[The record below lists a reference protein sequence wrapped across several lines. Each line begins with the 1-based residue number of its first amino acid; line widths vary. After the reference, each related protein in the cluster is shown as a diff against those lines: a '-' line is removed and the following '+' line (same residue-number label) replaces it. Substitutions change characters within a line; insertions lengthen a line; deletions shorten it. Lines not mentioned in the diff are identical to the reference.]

1 MNPSIAIHSRSS
13 HPLSGL
19 EAWPKTGPVYGFAD
33 DEAPR
38 APSIWERL
46 SQRLQRA
53 PVGEPSHLPQ
63 ARIWY

>member
-1 MNPSIAIHSRSS
+1 MHPSTAIHSRST

-38 APSIWERL
+38 ATSIWERL
-46 SQRLQRA
+46 SLRLQRS
-53 PVGEPSHLPQ
+53 PDGDSSPRSQ